1 MGGISVIFLMG
12 IFSVW
17 VFVFTAIFA
26 TIVIFAVINY
36 IFESIS
42 ISCIGN
48 KMNCSFKFI
57 SWIPFYNKFLLGKIG
72 GNKIIGGILGI
83 LNLFIVLFGI
93 YFFVNTKTNYI
104 IVCIFILCLLLSFI
118 LDTILSN
125 FSEGASVI
133 ISTHLISDIERILDE
148 VIFIDKGEIILTSSA
163 DELRNKEKAS
173 IDEIF
178 RRDFKC

>member
-1 MGGISVIFLMG
+1 MGGMSVIFLMG

-17 VFVFTAIFA
+17 VFVFIAIFA

-118 LDTILSN
+118 LDTILSYKIYSKAVN
-125 FSEGASVI
+125 KYSSLLTV
-133 ISTHLISDIERILDE
+133 LNILSLG
-148 VIFIDKGEIILTSSA
+148 ILRPIILFVI
-163 DELRNKEKAS
+163 RNKVSCEV
-173 IDEIF
+173 
-178 RRDFKC
+178 

>member
-118 LDTILSN
+118 LDTILSYKIYSKAVN
-125 FSEGASVI
+125 KYSSLLTV
-133 ISTHLISDIERILDE
+133 LNILS
-148 VIFIDKGEIILTSSA
+148 IGILRPIILFVI
-163 DELRNKEKAS
+163 RNKVSCEV
-173 IDEIF
+173 
-178 RRDFKC
+178 

>member
-17 VFVFTAIFA
+17 AFVFIAIFA

-93 YFFVNTKTNYI
+93 YFFVNTTTNYI
-104 IVCIFILCLLLSFI
+104 IVFIFILCLLLSFI
-118 LDTILSN
+118 LDTILSYKIYSKAVN
-125 FSEGASVI
+125 KYSSLLTVLNVLSLGV
-133 ISTHLISDIERILDE
+133 LRP
-148 VIFIDKGEIILTSSA
+148 IILFII
-163 DELRNKEKAS
+163 RNKVSCEV
-173 IDEIF
+173 
-178 RRDFKC
+178 

>member
-17 VFVFTAIFA
+17 VFVFIAIFA

-118 LDTILSN
+118 LDTILSYKIYSKAVN
-125 FSEGASVI
+125 KYSSLLTV
-133 ISTHLISDIERILDE
+133 LNILSLG
-148 VIFIDKGEIILTSSA
+148 ILRPIILFVI
-163 DELRNKEKAS
+163 RNKVSCEV
-173 IDEIF
+173 
-178 RRDFKC
+178 

>member
-17 VFVFTAIFA
+17 AFVFIAIFA

-72 GNKIIGGILGI
+72 GNKIIGGMLGI

-93 YFFVNTKTNYI
+93 YFFVNTTTNYI
-104 IVCIFILCLLLSFI
+104 IVFIFILCLLLSFI
-118 LDTILSN
+118 LDTILSYKIYSKAVN
-125 FSEGASVI
+125 KYSSLLTVLNVLSLGV
-133 ISTHLISDIERILDE
+133 LRP
-148 VIFIDKGEIILTSSA
+148 IILFVI
-163 DELRNKEKAS
+163 RNKVSCEV
-173 IDEIF
+173 
-178 RRDFKC
+178 

>member
-57 SWIPFYNKFLLGKIG
+57 SWRPFYNKFLLGKIG

-118 LDTILSN
+118 LDTILSYKIYSKAVN
-125 FSEGASVI
+125 KYSSLLTV
-133 ISTHLISDIERILDE
+133 LNILSLG
-148 VIFIDKGEIILTSSA
+148 ILRPIILFVI
-163 DELRNKEKAS
+163 RNKVSCEV
-173 IDEIF
+173 
-178 RRDFKC
+178 

>member
-72 GNKIIGGILGI
+72 GNKIIGGILVI

-118 LDTILSN
+118 LDTILSYKIYSKAVN
-125 FSEGASVI
+125 KYSSLLTV
-133 ISTHLISDIERILDE
+133 LNILSLG
-148 VIFIDKGEIILTSSA
+148 ILRPIILFVI
-163 DELRNKEKAS
+163 RNKVSCEV
-173 IDEIF
+173 
-178 RRDFKC
+178 

>member
-17 VFVFTAIFA
+17 AFIFIAIFA

-57 SWIPFYNKFLLGKIG
+57 TWKNRRKQNNWWNTWNIKFVYSAFW
-72 GNKIIGGILGI
+72 NILFCKYK
-83 LNLFIVLFGI
+83 N
-93 YFFVNTKTNYI
+93 
-104 IVCIFILCLLLSFI
+104 
-118 LDTILSN
+118 
-125 FSEGASVI
+125 
-133 ISTHLISDIERILDE
+133 
-148 VIFIDKGEIILTSSA
+148 
-163 DELRNKEKAS
+163 
-173 IDEIF
+173 
-178 RRDFKC
+178 

>member
-72 GNKIIGGILGI
+72 GNKIIGGILEI

-118 LDTILSN
+118 LDTILSYKIYSKAVN
-125 FSEGASVI
+125 KYSSLLTV
-133 ISTHLISDIERILDE
+133 LNILSLG
-148 VIFIDKGEIILTSSA
+148 ILRPIILFVI
-163 DELRNKEKAS
+163 RNKVSCEV
-173 IDEIF
+173 
-178 RRDFKC
+178 

>member
-1 MGGISVIFLMG
+1 MGGISVIFLMC

-118 LDTILSN
+118 LDTILSYKIYSKAVN
-125 FSEGASVI
+125 KYSSLLTV
-133 ISTHLISDIERILDE
+133 LNILS
-148 VIFIDKGEIILTSSA
+148 IGILRPIILFVI
-163 DELRNKEKAS
+163 RNKVSCEV
-173 IDEIF
+173 
-178 RRDFKC
+178 

>member
-118 LDTILSN
+118 LDTILSYKIYSKAVN
-125 FSEGASVI
+125 KYSSLLTV
-133 ISTHLISDIERILDE
+133 LNILSLG
-148 VIFIDKGEIILTSSA
+148 ILRPIILFVI
-163 DELRNKEKAS
+163 RNKVSCEV
-173 IDEIF
+173 
-178 RRDFKC
+178 

>member
-57 SWIPFYNKFLLGKIG
+57 SWIPFYNKFILGKIG

-118 LDTILSN
+118 LDTILSYKIYSKAVN
-125 FSEGASVI
+125 KYSSLLTV
-133 ISTHLISDIERILDE
+133 LNILSLG
-148 VIFIDKGEIILTSSA
+148 ILRPIILFVI
-163 DELRNKEKAS
+163 RNKVSCEV
-173 IDEIF
+173 
-178 RRDFKC
+178 

>member
-72 GNKIIGGILGI
+72 GNKIIGGLLGI

-118 LDTILSN
+118 LDTILSYKIYSKAVN
-125 FSEGASVI
+125 KYSSLLTV
-133 ISTHLISDIERILDE
+133 LNILSLG
-148 VIFIDKGEIILTSSA
+148 ILRPIILFVI
-163 DELRNKEKAS
+163 RNKVSCEV
-173 IDEIF
+173 
-178 RRDFKC
+178 

>member
-17 VFVFTAIFA
+17 AFVFIAIFA

-42 ISCIGN
+42 ISCIGK
-48 KMNCSFKFI
+48 KMNCSLKFI

-83 LNLFIVLFGI
+83 LNLLIVLFGI
-93 YFFVNTKTNYI
+93 YFFVNTTTNYI

-118 LDTILSN
+118 LDTILSYKIYSKAVN
-125 FSEGASVI
+125 KYSSLLTVLNVLSLGV
-133 ISTHLISDIERILDE
+133 LRP
-148 VIFIDKGEIILTSSA
+148 IILFII
-163 DELRNKEKAS
+163 RNKVSCEV
-173 IDEIF
+173 
-178 RRDFKC
+178 

>member
-17 VFVFTAIFA
+17 VFVFIAIFA

-118 LDTILSN
+118 LDTILSYKIYSKAVN
-125 FSEGASVI
+125 KYSSLLTVLNILSLGILRPLILFVI
-133 ISTHLISDIERILDE
+133 
-148 VIFIDKGEIILTSSA
+148 
-163 DELRNKEKAS
+163 RNKVSCEV
-173 IDEIF
+173 
-178 RRDFKC
+178 